1 LVSATPAS
9 HEPVVIFMSDGMAD
23 EQDSVNTARIFS
35 VMNAEVQ
42 QRWRTHLEL
51 HVIAFGS
58 GLDTRQLANIMRSS
72 ARGRIHSSANVSQL
86 SDIFIEI
93 AKTSS
98 DVAGALESE
107 IGRRISDAV
116 SDKIALEYLG

>member
-1 LVSATPAS
+1 
-9 HEPVVIFMSDGMAD
+9 MSDGMAD
-23 EQDSVNTARIFS
+23 EHDSVNTAQLFS
-35 VMNAEVQ
+35 VMNSEVQ

-93 AKTSS
+93 AKTWGF
-98 DVAGALESE
+98 AA
-107 IGRRISDAV
+107 
-116 SDKIALEYLG
+116 K